1 MKDDSAV
8 NKFLVPYYS
17 ERVPQPK
24 ALSCDQVIKLMRRY
38 QRMDMSL
45 DTDTCHH
52 IRDHLDACFS
62 CYREYVAVC
71 VSVEAEH
78 ERRRNMGGGGG

>member
-1 MKDDSAV
+1 MKDDSIL
-8 NKFLVPYYS
+8 NKFFVPYYS

-38 QRMDMSL
+38 QRWDMSL

-52 IRDHLDACFS
+52 IKDHLDCCRS
-62 CYREYVAVC
+62 CIHEYVC
-71 VSVEAEH
+71 ILTSLYPEQEWRDRR
-78 ERRRNMGGGGG
+78 ERHD